1 MVEVTSTVEADRCDT
16 CCESAL
22 CECLSDNRRCLDT
35 ILALAFDCESLV
47 I

>member
-1 MVEVTSTVEADRCDT
+1 MVEVTSTVEADRLDT

-22 CECLSDNRRCLDT
+22 CDCLSDDRCGLDT
-35 ILALAFDCESLV
+35 ILALALYCESLV